1 MFHYLIKITDNTFI
15 PVITLALLLALLN
28 RNKGGARGKFYFS
41 AALAGAGAALVYAF
55 LKRTTGIAVREYYD
69 LGVMLPSLAA
79 SAILLLTVWG
89 AGRAKQGLNSLLFRI
104 AAWLALAVWLAA
116 LLPNILLYPFEFA
129 VGMDT
134 IFNAD
139 FLGRVVGYA
148 AGLLLMLLCGLL
160 TFKTAA
166 RLPARLT
173 AGAFA
178 FALLVLAGQQDLSV
192 AQILL
197 ARNMIGYS
205 DLVMNLVLFMLNYSN
220 WFIYA
225 QMAAA
230 LFLAAAL
237 LLQVK
242 FTALKGNN
250 PAEIRKMKA
259 TARQKRRCCLT
270 LAVCLL
276 AVVLTA
282 TVIRA
287 YDGREAEI
295 SPPEEIP
302 ASGDKILIP
311 LEQINDGNLHRF
323 MYKSLSGVE
332 VRYIVIKKSESA
344 YGVGLDACDICGPS
358 GYYQRKDQVICKLCD
373 VVMNISTIG
382 FPGGCN
388 PVPLRFSIAQGRMII
403 LLEDLE
409 AEAHRFE

>member
-1 MFHYLIKITDNTFI
+1 MFHYLIKITDNTFV
-15 PVITLALLLALLN
+15 PVIALALLILLLN
-28 RNKGGARGKFYFS
+28 RNPGRARGKFYFS
-41 AALAGAGAALVYAF
+41 AALAGAGVALVYAF

-69 LGVMLPSLAA
+69 LGVMLPALAA
-79 SAILLLTVWG
+79 SAILPLTAWG
-89 AGRAKQGLNSLLFRI
+89 PGRGLNSPLFRM
-104 AAWLALAVWLAA
+104 AAWLALAAWLAA

-139 FLGRVVGYA
+139 FLCRVVGYA

-160 TFKTAA
+160 VFKTAA
-166 RLPARLT
+166 RLPASLGT
-173 AGAFA
+173 GAFVLA
-178 FALLVLAGQQDLSV
+178 VLVLAAQQALSV

-225 QMAAA
+225 QTAMA
-230 LFLAAAL
+230 LFLAVAL
-237 LLQVK
+237 RLQVK

-259 TARQKRRCCLT
+259 MARQRRRCCLALT
-270 LAVCLL
+270 ACLL

-311 LEQINDGNLHRF
+311 LERVNDGNLHRF
-323 MYKSLSGVE
+323 MYKSPSGVE